1 MKNLY
6 DASEYTKAELI
17 DILDLFNPSDREL
30 EAKIVS
36 NINKYAMSGE
46 DHATT
51 MVHFYEDI
59 YDVFF
64 DADITDN
71 YDDVGE
77 MDDVVEGFES
87 SPATNQNIRDVSANI
102 IPESKTPNTG
112 STTDNSFV
120 STRAFDFVKGT
131 VNPVLKETIKRTI
144 SVDSQFRDIKVFPN
158 STEFT
163 FNLDDVLHDVVSVKL
178 YSIQI
183 PYTWYNINNNY
194 GSNFFYIS
202 GNSPGI
208 DTENYITKIQI
219 KSGNYE
225 SSDIVVAINASM
237 QKVFTNEF
245 PDVNFGTTALI
256 LNTID
261 TKCTFDIDIQN
272 IYTENA
278 FYLNFPVTSDPN
290 KTLERFLTIPAFLG
304 FNYADYFPSRIY
316 SKSLSFINMDCQNSP
331 RYTLT
336 PENRVF
342 YIYSF
347 IGPSLFNPALISS
360 PGYIINSIPITI
372 DLNSVGTN
380 AFNLC
385 NIVKNISYQLSNN
398 VHIIRS
404 SFGVEDR
411 SKINPLL
418 PAGFMMDVTLNRKN
432 TKILK
437 DLKTVIYFPDIS
449 DSLWVGNQSIFAF
462 QHNVNELNNVISETK
477 NFSENYV
484 ISSNPFIY
492 LKCIAPFYGGES
504 TRVNDISFGLANS
517 PVGGYDIKTLYTA
530 FLKSVNDNST
540 AQQRINPNFKCIC
553 SINDFTIA
561 TAIGTG
567 IPQITVDIQRKFNT
581 SEFFM
586 DISNSCLGL
595 AVVTPQGTT
604 PVGICN
610 LDLSGWNSIT
620 NGVYV
625 FSSSFSTNDVFIID
639 DLNNHIVIKSTG
651 TYNKLVPD
659 VSVRFDNGSYNVAG
673 LESAINRAFT
683 SQENNPTANGLY
695 MMNTKITLTPRNG
708 FNDCTL
714 NVEIMSELTEN
725 NFTLNFLDPSSNDVY
740 NLSNPD
746 TPIPW
751 TPDTQILNSESNA
764 WFNVFHF
771 PTNIYNLSQDTQTVL
786 GSLDGSTS
794 MTIKANS
801 EVLTTGLFL
810 TSLNN
815 YFYIRAVY
823 DASGGVFTLT
833 RNALYPEIGF
843 NDIRVSVAD
852 NALNKFYTSSALN
865 ALIQT
870 AFDSIPILSGS
881 TIDVVDSNVTTI
893 RLHINKIFTGNDYKL
908 VFYDEN
914 TFTRCNFGA
923 RSSVQNVTSDST
935 LGWIIGFRNIEIY
948 IIQPD
953 YLKTDTFGNT
963 YYFTFINTTYVNNP
977 AVSNVI
983 KLTADTCI
991 TASIYNYFTL
1001 CLDDYTQNHINDGL
1015 VTITQRDTSIPLPS
1029 YANRTLFRCNRN
1041 TTGRFI
1047 GTSTEGDAANLGN
1060 NLTANQ
1066 LYSANQILNLK
1077 DLTAK
1082 KKNMGI
1088 KTNDL
1093 FGVIPINVSKVL
1105 PGQTYVEY
1113 GGSLQIQERVYFGP
1127 VNINRM
1133 TVKLMNDKGGTV
1145 DLNNANWSFT
1155 LIAEM
1160 LYSANK

>member
-1 MKNLY
+1 MSNLY
-6 DASEYTKAELI
+6 NVSEYTKAELI

-30 EAKIVS
+30 EAKIIS
-36 NINKYAMSGE
+36 CINKYAMSGE

-51 MVHFYEDI
+51 MVRFYEDI

-64 DADITDN
+64 DTDITDN
-71 YDDVGE
+71 YDADDETKDVI
-77 MDDVVEGFES
+77 EGFES
-87 SPATNQNIRDVSANI
+87 SPTKIRDASANI
-102 IPESKTPNTG
+102 IYESNTSLG
-112 STTDNSFV
+112 KDTDPISTHTL
-120 STRAFDFVKGT
+120 DFVKGT
-131 VNPVLKETIKRTI
+131 INPVLKETIKRTI
-144 SVDSQFRDIKVFPN
+144 SIDSQFRDIKIFPN

-208 DTENYITKIQI
+208 DTENYIIKVQI
-219 KSGNYE
+219 NSGNYE
-225 SSDIVVAINASM
+225 SNDIVNAINASM
-237 QKVFTNEF
+237 QKVFVDDF
-245 PDVNFGTTALI
+245 SDINFGKTELI
-256 LNTID
+256 LNTIN
-261 TKCTFDIDIQN
+261 TRCTFDIDIQN

-278 FYLNFPVTSDPN
+278 FYLNFPLISDPK

-316 SKSLSFINMDCQNSP
+316 SRSLPFINMDCQNSP

-342 YIYSF
+342 HIYSF
-347 IGPSLFNPALISS
+347 IGPSLFDPALIST
-360 PGYIINSIPITI
+360 PGYIINSIPIII
-372 DLNSVGTN
+372 DLNSEGTN

-385 NIVKNISYQLSNN
+385 NIVKNINYQLSIN

-411 SKINPLL
+411 SKIDSLL
-418 PAGFMMDVTLNRKN
+418 PTGFMMDVTLNRKN

-437 DLKTVIYFPDIS
+437 NLKTVIYFPDIA

-462 QHNVNELNNVISETK
+462 KNNVNELNNVISETK

-484 ISSNPFIY
+484 INSNPFIY
-492 LKCIAPFYGGES
+492 LKCITPFYGGES
-504 TRVNDISFGLANS
+504 TRINDISFELSNS
-517 PVGGYDIKTLYTA
+517 PVEGYDIKTLYAA
-530 FLKSVNDNST
+530 FLKSVNDNSK
-540 AQQRINPNFKCIC
+540 AQQLINPNFKCIC

-561 TAIGTG
+561 TSVGTG

-586 DISNSCLGL
+586 DISKSFLGL
-595 AVVTPQGTT
+595 VESTKQGET
-604 PVGICN
+604 PVEICN

-620 NGVYV
+620 DGVYV
-625 FSSSFSTNDVFIID
+625 FKSTFSTNDRFIID
-639 DLNNHIVIKSTG
+639 DLNNHIFIKSTG
-651 TYNKLVPD
+651 TYNNLVPD
-659 VSVRFDNGSYNVAG
+659 VSVRFDNGSYDIYE
-673 LESAINRAFT
+673 LESTINRAFA
-683 SQENNPTANGLY
+683 SRDNNSTANGLY
-695 MMNTKITLTPRNG
+695 MMNTRIKITPRNG
-708 FNDCTL
+708 FNDCILT
-714 NVEIMSELTEN
+714 VEIWSELTEN
-725 NFTLNFLDPSSNDVY
+725 DFTLNFLDPSANDVY
-740 NLSNPD
+740 NSNNLD
-746 TPIPW
+746 APIPW
-751 TPDTQILNSESNA
+751 TADTQIIDSTSNA
-764 WFNVFHF
+764 WFNIFHF
-771 PTNIYNLSQDTQTVL
+771 STNPYNLSQDIQTVL
-786 GSLDGSTS
+786 GSLNGSTS
-794 MTIKANS
+794 MIIKANS
-801 EVLTTGLFL
+801 EVLTTSLFL

-815 YFYIRAVY
+815 YFYIRAVH
-823 DASGGVFTLT
+823 DTLGGVFTSI
-833 RNALYPEIGF
+833 RNTSYPEIGF
-843 NDIRVSVAD
+843 NDIRISVAD

-870 AFDSIPILSGS
+870 AFDSIPIISGS
-881 TIDVVDSNVTTI
+881 TIVVVDSNVTTI

-914 TFTRCNFGA
+914 SFTRCNFGA

-935 LGWIIGFRNIEIY
+935 IGWIIGFRNVEIY
-948 IIQPD
+948 VISQD

-963 YYFTFINTTYVNNP
+963 YYFTFINTPYVNDPN
-977 AVSNVI
+977 VSNVI
-983 KLTADTCI
+983 KITADTCI
-991 TASIYNYFTL
+991 TSSIYNYFTI

-1015 VTITQRDTSIPLPS
+1015 VTITPRDTSIPLPS
-1029 YANRTLFRCNRN
+1029 YANRTLYRCNRN
-1041 TTGRFI
+1041 TKGKFI
-1047 GTSTEGDAANLGN
+1047 GINTDDDIANLKN

-1066 LYSANQILNLK
+1066 LYAANQILNLK
-1077 DLTAK
+1077 DTNIRK
-1082 KKNMGI
+1082 SNTII

-1093 FGVIPINVSKVL
+1093 FGIIPINASKIT

-1127 VNINRM
+1127 VNISRM

-1145 DLNNANWSFT
+1145 DLNNSNWSFT

-1160 LYSANK
+1160 LYNANK